1 MWSEA
6 FVMHDKMRHG
16 LVLFVLIPF
25 LMLAVCGFCLGNRTG
40 DTKNGTDIAQDAVN
54 EVLLEK
60 QEEELLAAMSLEQK
74 IAQMFIVTP
83 ESLTNGAN
91 LTTADGAM
99 RAGMQ
104 LYPVGGLVYFSK
116 NLTDAGQTKEMLRC
130 TQEFSLEIQGLP
142 LFLCVD
148 EEGGRVARIGNNK
161 GFDVPKV
168 GPMGNIASKEA
179 AHEAGSKVGRYLREL
194 GFNLDFAPD
203 ADVLTNNKNTVIGN
217 RSFGSDAQTVLQY
230 ARAYSDGLHENGV
243 LSTFKHFPGHGATEA
258 DTHEGFAY
266 TDKTYEELM
275 QAELLPFAGAGEAG
289 IDCVMVSHIA
299 VPNITRDN
307 VPCTLS
313 YRMTGEILRGD
324 LGYDGIIV
332 TDAMN
337 MGAVT
342 QNYSSDE
349 AAVAAVKAGVDMILM
364 PEDFHLAVQG
374 VRNAVQ
380 NGEISEERIDESVRR
395 IIKVKLGKLMGNTL

>member
-1 MWSEA
+1 M
-6 FVMHDKMRHG
+6 
-16 LVLFVLIPF
+16 LFVLIPF

-83 ESLTNGAN
+83 ESLTDGAN
-91 LTTADGAM
+91 VTTADGAM

>member
-1 MWSEA
+1 
-6 FVMHDKMRHG
+6 MR
-16 LVLFVLIPF
+16 VLS
-25 LMLAVCGFCLGNRTG
+25 GESDRGH
-40 DTKNGTDIAQDAVN
+40 KNGTDIAQDAVN

-83 ESLTNGAN
+83 ESLTDGAN

>member
-1 MWSEA
+1 
-6 FVMHDKMRHG
+6 MHDKMRHG

-83 ESLTNGAN
+83 ESLTDGAN
-91 LTTADGAM
+91 VTTADGAM
-99 RAGMQ
+99 LAGMQ

-289 IDCVMVSHIA
+289 ID
-299 VPNITRDN
+299 
-307 VPCTLS
+307 
-313 YRMTGEILRGD
+313 
-324 LGYDGIIV
+324 
-332 TDAMN
+332 
-337 MGAVT
+337 
-342 QNYSSDE
+342 
-349 AAVAAVKAGVDMILM
+349 
-364 PEDFHLAVQG
+364 
-374 VRNAVQ
+374 
-380 NGEISEERIDESVRR
+380 
-395 IIKVKLGKLMGNTL
+395 

>member
-1 MWSEA
+1 
-6 FVMHDKMRHG
+6 MHDKMRHG
-16 LVLFVLIPF
+16 LVLFVLRPF
-25 LMLAVCGFCLGNRTG
+25 LMLAACVFCLGNRTG

-83 ESLTNGAN
+83 ESLTDGAN
-91 LTTADGAM
+91 VTTADGAM

>member
-1 MWSEA
+1 
-6 FVMHDKMRHG
+6 MHDKMRHG

-83 ESLTNGAN
+83 ESLTDGAN
-91 LTTADGAM
+91 VTTADGAM

-168 GPMGNIASKEA
+168 
-179 AHEAGSKVGRYLREL
+179 
-194 GFNLDFAPD
+194 
-203 ADVLTNNKNTVIGN
+203 
-217 RSFGSDAQTVLQY
+217 
-230 ARAYSDGLHENGV
+230 
-243 LSTFKHFPGHGATEA
+243 
-258 DTHEGFAY
+258 
-266 TDKTYEELM
+266 
-275 QAELLPFAGAGEAG
+275 
-289 IDCVMVSHIA
+289 
-299 VPNITRDN
+299 
-307 VPCTLS
+307 
-313 YRMTGEILRGD
+313 
-324 LGYDGIIV
+324 
-332 TDAMN
+332 
-337 MGAVT
+337 
-342 QNYSSDE
+342 
-349 AAVAAVKAGVDMILM
+349 
-364 PEDFHLAVQG
+364 
-374 VRNAVQ
+374 
-380 NGEISEERIDESVRR
+380 
-395 IIKVKLGKLMGNTL
+395 